1 MPSLDDRLTYT
12 DISLKWNAIQMFRKE
27 RVRRLSWQVKKK
39 TWYRTVCEICFLEYI

>member
-27 RVRRLSWQVKKK
+27 RVRKLSWQVKKNGTEQCVK
-39 TWYRTVCEICFLEYI
+39 YH